1 MAVLHPEWSGDPEFS
16 EHSYRSF
23 AADGPRHELILFQNV
38 GDEHAE
44 WAFIEADGGV
54 PPPNG

>member
-1 MAVLHPEWSGDPEFS
+1 LHPEWSGDPEFS

-23 AADGPRHELILFQNV
+23 AADDPRHELILFQNV